1 MKNFIKEIKDRKV
14 RKWLAIYFSS
24 CITVIG
30 LVNLFSLRY
39 QLPRYIF
46 DMLIVIVSFGFA
58 SVAVL
63 AWYHGKEGT
72 QKIKKREIIIHSLIF
87 FSALFTLYF
96 VGTKVPVRILSPN
109 AKIIAV
115 LPFVNMSDLK
125 EDEYFSDGITED
137 ILTQLSKISD
147 LKVISRTSV
156 MKYKNSN
163 LSIKEI
169 GAELGAGTILEGS
182 IRKFGD
188 KVRITGQ
195 LINANNDEHLWAE
208 TYDRK
213 LNDIFEVQT
222 EIAKK
227 IANELE
233 AQLAPKE
240 KLLIDSK
247 PTDNIEAYAFVL
259 KGREIVQKLTD
270 EDNEKGIAFYKKA
283 LAVDPYYALA
293 YASLASA
300 YDQKV
305 RRYFH
310 SADWQDS
317 AIAMSKKALE
327 INPNLSEGH
336 SSLAKSYE
344 ARGDFNLAKYH
355 YEEAIRLNPNAA
367 ASIYNLGVL
376 HYNNGHLDE
385 AFKLVKKSVV
395 LKPDD
400 VFCYIVLGG
409 IYRKFGCEKL
419 SFQWF
424 NNALTIDPESRMVL
438 LYLIDNYIFSN
449 DFENADHY
457 LKKLIQLYPNF
468 PYTLFHGAKLEI
480 LKKNYGQAKKYF
492 EKGFIAANIPYSEY
506 QYGYVLTKLNKAK
519 KGEEILNE
527 VLNIWLEDED
537 TNPNKSSLSARIL
550 SDIYSIKGENKK
562 AIDWL
567 EKAVDRGWTEYQEV
581 IIFPYM
587 DNLKQEEGFKK
598 QLTRLKVKIDSMK
611 TILKQY
617 DPSLELCE

>member
-1 MKNFIKEIKDRKV
+1 MKNFFKEIKERKV

-24 CITVIG
+24 CITIIG
-30 LVNLFSLRY
+30 LVNLFSFRY

-46 DMLIVIVSFGFA
+46 DSLIVIVSFGFVSA
-58 SVAVL
+58 AVL

-72 QKIKKREIIIHSLIF
+72 QKIKKREIVIHSIILI
-87 FSALFTLYF
+87 SSLITIYF
-96 VGTKVPVRILSPN
+96 VTSKVPLQVLSPN
-109 AKIIAV
+109 SKIVAV
-115 LPFVNMSDLK
+115 LPFVNMSDSK

-147 LKVISRTSV
+147 LKVISRTSI

-163 LSIKEI
+163 LNIKEI
-169 GAELGAGTILEGS
+169 GVELGAGTILEGS
-182 IRKFGD
+182 IRKFGN
-188 KVRITGQ
+188 KVRVTGQ

-213 LNDIFEVQT
+213 LDDIFEVQS

-233 AQLAPKE
+233 AKLAPKE
-240 KLLIDSK
+240 ELLIDSK
-247 PTDNIEAYAFVL
+247 PTENIEAYALVL
-259 KGREIVQKLTD
+259 RGREIVQKLTD
-270 EDNEKGIAFYKKA
+270 ENNEEGIKYYKKA
-283 LAVDPYYALA
+283 LEIDPNYALA

-310 SADWQDS
+310 ASDWQDS

-344 ARGDFNLAKYH
+344 ARGDFQLAKYH

-376 HYNNGHLDE
+376 HYNNGNLDE

-419 SFQWF
+419 SFRWF
-424 NNALTIDPESRMVL
+424 NNALSIDPKSRMVL
-438 LYLIDNYIFSN
+438 LYLIDNYIFN
-449 DFENADHY
+449 EDFLNATKYHQ
-457 LKKLIQLYPNF
+457 KLLQLYPNF
-468 PYTLFHGAKLEI
+468 PYTLFHGAKLEL
-480 LKKNYGQAKKYF
+480 LKKNFVQAKKYF
-492 EKGFIAANIPYSEY
+492 EKGFEVANLPKSEY
-506 QYGYVLTKLNKAK
+506 QYGYILKKLNQEKE
-519 KGEEILNE
+519 GEKILNE
-527 VLNIWLEDED
+527 QLDIWLEDEKI
-537 TNPNKSSLSARIL
+537 NPNKSNLSARIL
-550 SDIYSIKGENKK
+550 ADIYAIKRENGKSLEWMEKSI
-562 AIDWL
+562 
-567 EKAVDRGWTEYQEV
+567 DRGWTEYKEFL
-581 IIFPYM
+581 IFPYM
-587 DNLKQEEGFKK
+587 ENLKTNEVFIK
-598 QLTRLKVKIDSMK
+598 QINRLKAKIDSMK
-611 TILKQY
+611 TIAIKY
-617 DPSLELCE
+617 EANLEFCE